1 MEHTFSRSYQRERPI
16 FLHKIHVFPMYW
28 SYRENQFFIE
38 TSAVPK
44 GSARQMQTDWSAQ
57 FWSRCEAVNTIA
69 RLQWNLGTLLIP

>member
-1 MEHTFSRSYQRERPI
+1 
-16 FLHKIHVFPMYW
+16 MYW